1 MAEGDSQPSGASI
14 QRGEIM
20 PNQGELRSR
29 GVSGTVMSRMLRWIA
44 LICLI
49 TTITGCTQ
57 FKRWLYEGFNREA
70 WQHREEVIQAL
81 NIRQGDHVADLGSGS
96 GYFTFLL
103 AKAVGPSGKV
113 YAIDIDT
120 DMNTYVASR
129 AREEGYT
136 NIDVILAKPDD
147 PLLPE
152 SGVDLIFTCIA
163 YHHLKDRASY
173 FKNAGKYLRPGG
185 RIAIIDFN
193 EKAWL
198 EKLIGHWTARE
209 VLHREMKEAGYVLN
223 QEFHFLPKQMF
234 LIFSGNQKKAEEPS
248 VVTHNVSTGDD

>member
-1 MAEGDSQPSGASI
+1 
-14 QRGEIM
+14 M
-20 PNQGELRSR
+20 PYQGELWSR
-29 GVSGTVMSRMLRWIA
+29 GVIGSVTTRKLWCIV

-49 TTITGCTQ
+49 ATSTGCTT

-81 NIRQGDHVADLGSGS
+81 NIRQGDYVADLGSGS

-113 YAIDIDT
+113 YAIDIDA
-120 DMNTYVASR
+120 DMNAYVEAR

-136 NIDVILAKPDD
+136 NIEVILAKPDG

-152 SGVDLIFTCIA
+152 SGVDLIFTCIT
-163 YHHLKDRASY
+163 YHHLEDRVAY
-173 FKNAGKYLRPGG
+173 FKSAGKYLRPGG

-198 EKLIGHWTARE
+198 EKLIGHWTASE
-209 VLHREMKEAGYVLN
+209 VLPHELKEAGYALD

-234 LIFSGNQKKAEEPS
+234 LIFSRNQKKAEEPS
-248 VVTHNVSTGDD
+248 VVNPQREYQR

>member
-1 MAEGDSQPSGASI
+1 
-14 QRGEIM
+14 M

-29 GVSGTVMSRMLRWIA
+29 GDSGTVTTRMLRWIA

-49 TTITGCTQ
+49 ATITGCTP

-81 NIRQGDHVADLGSGS
+81 NFRPGDYVADLGSGS

-113 YAIDIDT
+113 YAIDIDV
-120 DMNTYVASR
+120 DMNAYVAAR
-129 AREEGYT
+129 AREEGHT
-136 NIDVILAKPDD
+136 NIEVIHAKPDD
-147 PLLPE
+147 PLIPE

-163 YHHLKDRASY
+163 YHHLENHVAY

-185 RIAIIDFN
+185 RIAIIEFN

-198 EKLIGHWTARE
+198 EKLIGHWTPSE
-209 VLHREMKEAGYVLN
+209 VLHREMKEAGYSLD

-234 LIFSGNQKKAEEPS
+234 LIFSLDQKKAEEPS
-248 VVTHNVSTGDD
+248 VVNPQREYQR